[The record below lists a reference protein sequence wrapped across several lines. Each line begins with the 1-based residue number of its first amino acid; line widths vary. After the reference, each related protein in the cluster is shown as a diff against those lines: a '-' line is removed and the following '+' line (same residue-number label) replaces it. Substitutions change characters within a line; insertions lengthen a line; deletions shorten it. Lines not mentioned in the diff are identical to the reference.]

1 MDLPKNITVRTDEF
15 LDLYCSL
22 NNFPLNRKLRDDTL
36 DEIRRMKH
44 GIAKLLN
51 DLFRVDIFSDD
62 ISPMRLNKTYLR
74 KILENK
80 TV

>member
-22 NNFPLNRKLRDDTL
+22 NNFPLNRKLSDDTIN
-36 DEIRRMKH
+36 EIRRMKH